1 MNILELLQKSVD
13 FIDNTVTNV
22 YCDRIP
28 ALDEDQLQ
36 EGSQLRGELVKLLDA
51 MQGEAAVSCDPTKW
65 LCPHCRQRPVA
76 TLTKTYYAEISG
88 YVCGCTRILGSVE
101 CQGDAYA

>member
-1 MNILELLQKSVD
+1 MNILELLKKSVD
-13 FIDNTVTNV
+13 FI
-22 YCDRIP
+22 
-28 ALDEDQLQ
+28 
-36 EGSQLRGELVKLLDA
+36 
-51 MQGEAAVSCDPTKW
+51 EAAVSCDPTKW

-88 YVCGCTRILGSVE
+88 YVCHCTRIPGSVE

>member
-13 FIDNTVTNV
+13 FINNTVSNV
-22 YCDRIP
+22 YSDIIP

-36 EGSQLRGELVKLLDA
+36 DGIRLRNELAKLLDA
-51 MQGEAAVSCDPTKW
+51 MQGEAMVSCDPTKW
-65 LCPHCRQRPVA
+65 LCPYCRQRPVA

-88 YVCGCTRILGSVE
+88 YMCDCTRIPGSVE